1 MGPKT
6 SNGRHQTLEQC
17 RAENEALRADLEE
30 VRETLAAIRS
40 GAVDALVVDTPDG
53 QRVYTLEG
61 AEYVYRTMIERM
73 QEGAVILT
81 PAGTIHYCNRRFAEL
96 IRMPLEKV
104 VGRPFADWLDT
115 ADHATLTALLTDG
128 VDRLELLLRAHDGAT
143 TPTMVSTVAV
153 PGSGLSGGMCLV
165 VTDLTER
172 LRDQARVAEAER
184 LLRQSQKLD
193 AIGQLTGGV
202 AHDFNNL
209 LMVIAGGLSLLE
221 RPGDAQR
228 HLRVIA
234 QMRQATERGAS
245 LSRKLLAFSRRQPLN
260 PEPVD
265 LHRQIDG
272 MRELLD
278 RTLRG
283 DVAVRTELADDLWP
297 IKVDPAEWELVVLN
311 LCVNA
316 RDAMPDGGVITIG
329 ARNAPQLRQGDVTGD
344 FVVVS
349 VGDTGAG
356 MSADVL
362 THIFEPFFTTKEI
375 GKGSGLGLPQVYG
388 FTQQSGGTITVAS
401 VVGEGTTVTMLLP
414 RTAGSPAEAAP
425 RRADKPAKHNGG
437 ELRSIL
443 VVEDNDEVAMLVTEM
458 LRELGYRVTRAAS
471 AQGALGA
478 LADGREI
485 DLVLSDIMMPGSMN
499 GMELAREVRR
509 RRPGA
514 RILLTTGYAGAAVQE
529 AEAAGIDILCKPYAI
544 EALDAAVRVALG
556 AVASESSDAEKSTGS
571 DSSCLPIQLSDHFV
585 DVPAI

>member
-1 MGPKT
+1 
-6 SNGRHQTLEQC
+6 
-17 RAENEALRADLEE
+17 
-30 VRETLAAIRS
+30 
-40 GAVDALVVDTPDG
+40 
-53 QRVYTLEG
+53 
-61 AEYVYRTMIERM
+61 
-73 QEGAVILT
+73 
-81 PAGTIHYCNRRFAEL
+81 
-96 IRMPLEKV
+96 V
-104 VGRPFADWLDT
+104 VGRPFADWVDA
-115 ADHATLTALLTDG
+115 ADHPALTALLSDG
-128 VDRLELLLRAHDGAT
+128 LERLELLLHANDGAT
-143 TPTMVSTVAV
+143 TPTTVSAMAV
-153 PGSGLSGGMCLV
+153 PGSGLSGMCLV

-172 LRDQARVAEAER
+172 LRDQARVSEAER

-228 HLRVIA
+228 RVRIIA
-234 QMRQATERGAS
+234 QMRQSTERGAS

-265 LHRQIDG
+265 LHWQISG
-272 MRELLD
+272 MREILD

-283 DVAVRTELADDLWP
+283 DIEVRTELADDLWN

-316 RDAMPDGGVITIG
+316 RDAMPSGGVITIS
-329 ARNAPQLRQGDVTGD
+329 ARNALQVRQGELAGD
-344 FVVVS
+344 FVAIS
-349 VGDTGAG
+349 VCDTGTG

-401 VVGEGTTVTMLLP
+401 VVGQGTTVTLLLP
-414 RTAGSPAEAAP
+414 RTAAPPAERAP
-425 RRADKPAKHNGG
+425 RRSDNRETHNGRLG
-437 ELRSIL
+437 SIL
-443 VVEDNDEVAMLVTEM
+443 LVEDNDEVAMLVTEM

-478 LADGREI
+478 LADEREI
-485 DLVLSDIMMPGSMN
+485 DLVFSDIVMPGTMN

-514 RILLTTGYAGAAVQE
+514 PILLTSGYAGAAVRD
-529 AEAAGIDILCKPYAI
+529 AEADDIKILCKPYAI
-544 EALDAAVRVALG
+544 EALDVALRVALG
-556 AVASESSDAEKSTGS
+556 DRVCQDRRGLGS
-571 DSSCLPIQLSDHFV
+571 APIERFLD
-585 DVPAI
+585 

>member
-1 MGPKT
+1 MELMT
-6 SNGRHQTLEQC
+6 SDDLQQALEQC
-17 RAENEALRADLEE
+17 REDNESLRAELEE
-30 VRETLAAIRS
+30 LRETLAAIRS

-61 AEYVYRTMIERM
+61 AEYVYRTLIERM

-81 PAGTIHYCNRRFAEL
+81 PGGIIHYCNRRFAEL
-96 IRMPLEKV
+96 IQMPLEKV
-104 VGRPFADWLDT
+104 VGRPFADWLD
-115 ADHATLTALLTDG
+115 ASDHAALKALLTDG
-128 VDRLELLLRAHDGAT
+128 VDRLELLLHAHDGAT
-143 TPTMVSTVAV
+143 TPTMVSTAAV
-153 PGSGLSGGMCLV
+153 PGSGLSGMCLV

-172 LRDQARVAEAER
+172 LRDQARVIEAER

-221 RPGDAQR
+221 RPEDAQR
-228 HLRVIA
+228 RLRVIA

-283 DVAVRTELADDLWP
+283 DVEVRTELADDLWP

-329 ARNAPQLRQGDVTGD
+329 ARNAPQVRQGEVTGD
-344 FVVVS
+344 FVAVS
-349 VGDTGAG
+349 VCDTGTG
-356 MSADVL
+356 MSAAVL

-414 RTAGSPAEAAP
+414 RTAGSPAEPAP
-425 RRADKPAKHNGG
+425 RRADNTRHSGG
-437 ELRSIL
+437 LRSIL
-443 VVEDNDEVAMLVTEM
+443 LVEDNDEVATLVTEM

-485 DLVLSDIMMPGSMN
+485 DLVLSDIMMPGTMN
-499 GMELAREVRR
+499 GMQLAREVRR

-514 RILLTTGYAGAAVQE
+514 PILLTTGYAGAAVQE
-529 AEAAGIDILCKPYAI
+529 AEVGGIDILCKPYAI
-544 EALDAAVRVALG
+544 EALDAALHVALG
-556 AVASESSDAEKSTGS
+556 DRATESSDAEAPAAMPHACRSSYPSSLSTSGDIS
-571 DSSCLPIQLSDHFV
+571 LE
-585 DVPAI
+585 

>member
-1 MGPKT
+1 MEPTT
-6 SNGRHQTLEQC
+6 SDGLHQALERC
-17 RAENEALRADLEE
+17 REDNESLRAELEE

-61 AEYVYRTMIERM
+61 AEYVYRTLIERM

-96 IRMPLEKV
+96 IQMPLEKV
-104 VGRPFADWLDT
+104 VGRPFADWLDP
-115 ADHATLTALLTDG
+115 ADHAALTALLTDG
-128 VDRLELLLRAHDGAT
+128 VDRLELLLHVHGGAT

-153 PGSGLSGGMCLV
+153 PGSGLSGMCLV

-228 HLRVIA
+228 RLRVIA

-245 LSRKLLAFSRRQPLN
+245 LSRRLLAFSRRQPLN

-283 DVAVRTELADDLWP
+283 DVEVRTELADDLWP

-329 ARNAPQLRQGDVTGD
+329 ARNAPQVRQGELAGD

-349 VGDTGAG
+349 VCDTGAG

-375 GKGSGLGLPQVYG
+375 GKGSGLGLAQVYG

-414 RTAGSPAEAAP
+414 RTAGSPAEPAP
-425 RRADKPAKHNGG
+425 RRADIPARHNGG
-437 ELRSIL
+437 LGSIL
-443 VVEDNDEVAMLVTEM
+443 LVEDNDEVATLVTEM
-458 LRELGYRVTRAAS
+458 LRELDYRVTRAAS

-485 DLVLSDIMMPGSMN
+485 DLVLSDIMMPGTMN
-499 GMELAREVRR
+499 GMQLAREVRR

-514 RILLTTGYAGAAVQE
+514 PILLTTGYAGAAVEE
-529 AEAAGIDILCKPYAI
+529 AEVGGIDILCKPYAI
-544 EALDAAVRVALG
+544 EALDAALRAALG
-556 AVASESSDAEKSTGS
+556 DRAPESSDAERCTGS
-571 DSSCLPIQLSDHFV
+571 DTACLPIQLSEQFV
-585 DVPAI
+585 DVPVL